1 MQALWIA
8 VVAAYVVLLAMIAA
22 SGIHLRHK

>member
-8 VVAAYVVLLAMIAA
+8 IAAAYVVLLAMIAA
-22 SGIHLRHK
+22 SGIHLHHK

>member
-8 VVAAYVVLLAMIAA
+8 IVAAYVVLLAGIAA
-22 SGIHLRHK
+22 SGIHLHHK

>member
-8 VVAAYVVLLAMIAA
+8 IVAAYVILLAMIAA
-22 SGIHLRHK
+22 SGIHLHHK